1 VNDAPKTS
9 RPRNQIGQPA
19 TATPAE
25 AIVRL
30 TDKLSKNHGGANR
43 ARIRAQISAEQ
54 ALQAG

>member
-1 VNDAPKTS
+1 VTAAIKPT

-30 TDKLSKNHGGANR
+30 TAKLSKNHGSANR